1 MGSGPVFH
9 ALSYTWGKAFI
20 WTTDS
25 EGLHN
30 TTSDQLGNTTPTILC
45 NSQDPES
52 GTAAGYLTA
61 TQSLFDALSNFV
73 DENWQGLL
81 WIDAISIN
89 QNDVPERNSQVELMG
104 DIYTSAVQV
113 IIWLGNDERNLKG
126 VSWLHNE
133 FVRHDGIRNLSEE
146 NVDDP
151 VFLAIMRVST
161 IEEWFSYLND
171 YYQFFQSCRWF
182 YRAWIIQEVTLA
194 REIIV
199 LLGKSI
205 MSWETMYWAAYSL
218 MSSASNPILTI
229 KCSGEDSRPLEWQ
242 MNRLWRIRDVF
253 QKDGPEALNYKR
265 LLIYIYIYICS
276 TLITGK
282 EDGSHILECC
292 FPDRAAPT
300 RLILVIKCTRSW
312 VYGQ

>member
-1 MGSGPVFH
+1 
-9 ALSYTWGKAFI
+9 
-20 WTTDS
+20 
-25 EGLHN
+25 
-30 TTSDQLGNTTPTILC
+30 LC

-52 GTAAGYLTA
+52 GTAARYLTA

-89 QNDVPERNSQVELMG
+89 QNDIPERNSQVELMG
-104 DIYTSAVQV
+104 DMYTSAVQV

-161 IEEWFSYLND
+161 IEEWFNYLND

-182 YRAWIIQEVTLA
+182 HRAWIIQEVTLA

-199 LLGKSI
+199 LLGKSV
-205 MSWETMYWAAYSL
+205 MSWETMYRVAYSL
-218 MSSASNPILTI
+218 ISSAANPILTI
-229 KCSGEDSRPLEWQ
+229 KRSDEDSRPLGWQ
-242 MNRLWRIRDVF
+242 INRLGRIRDVF
-253 QKDGPEALNYKR
+253 QKGGPEALNFKR
-265 LLIYIYIYICS
+265 LLIYMFDAHNWERRWFTYFGILLYRSRRSNATDPRDKVYSLLGIWSMTSPQGRLCIYLDAWLSRVGKSLDS
-276 TLITGK
+276 TSYVQART
-282 EDGSHILECC
+282 LE
-292 FPDRAAPT
+292 
-300 RLILVIKCTRSW
+300 IKPI
-312 VYGQ
+312 